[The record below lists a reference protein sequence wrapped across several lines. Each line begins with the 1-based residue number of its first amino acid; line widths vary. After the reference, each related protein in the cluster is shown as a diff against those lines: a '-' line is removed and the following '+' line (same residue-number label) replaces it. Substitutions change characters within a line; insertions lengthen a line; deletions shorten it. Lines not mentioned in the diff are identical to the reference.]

1 MSSSSS
7 SSGGGGKALRGS
19 NSDPDAAA
27 DATRSFEA
35 ISESY
40 EELFAADEVGEKAPC
55 YLPHIIIMSGGL
67 DEEAQ
72 YHPHISAAEVCSADG
87 EDAAAASRVGVKALP
102 SNGSEKEDSNDEEVA
117 AEFSTIRLSAESDED
132 VSEPF
137 LEVPLSQSG
146 SSGGTSGY
154 VAGSGSSPASVS
166 SVSGLEEIGDAIAEN
181 GCRDDHNLQAANW
194 IPGKR
199 HPDEDDA
206 SPSWRGHKKH
216 FLILSNA
223 GKPIYSRYGDENRLA
238 GFSATI
244 QAIMSFVQNSGDC
257 IQSIRA
263 GNHQIVFLVKGPIF
277 LVSICA
283 TEEPIQALQRQLEL
297 LHGQLLLL
305 LTKAVDKCFE
315 KNSKFDMRPLL
326 GGTDVVFSSL
336 VHAFNWNFT
345 TFLHAYTCLPL
356 PYTARQAAGA
366 ALQDVADSG
375 VLFALL
381 MCGSK
386 VISIVG
392 PRKASL
398 HPDDF
403 LLLSNFVSSS
413 DSFRRTETFSPICLP
428 CYNPTAFL
436 YAYVQYLEAD
446 TCLVLITTKSDGFF
460 HLKECRAR
468 IENILRDSC
477 VLHEISSSIL
487 RGGLHVEDLVRIG
500 ADSQAV
506 NDRTGKT
513 SEQDGRFC
521 FSGPVTQAMQKVS
534 ITGGPAGLWHFIYK
548 STYLNQYVASEYAAP
563 LHTLAKQ
570 KRLFKTYQR
579 LHASMHNESASFH
592 KMQYRRDENYVLLS
606 WRTSDFELYAAFD
619 PLAEKNTAIS
629 VCNQICQWLRDLE
642 SEIFLL
648 EPTAFGW
655 YSLLT
660 LISQKE

>member
-386 VISIVG
+386 VTRMHCRI
-392 PRKASL
+392 AL
-398 HPDDF
+398 
-403 LLLSNFVSSS
+403 
-413 DSFRRTETFSPICLP
+413 CL
-428 CYNPTAFL
+428 
-436 YAYVQYLEAD
+436 
-446 TCLVLITTKSDGFF
+446 K
-460 HLKECRAR
+460 
-468 IENILRDSC
+468 
-477 VLHEISSSIL
+477 
-487 RGGLHVEDLVRIG
+487 
-500 ADSQAV
+500 
-506 NDRTGKT
+506 
-513 SEQDGRFC
+513 
-521 FSGPVTQAMQKVS
+521 
-534 ITGGPAGLWHFIYK
+534 
-548 STYLNQYVASEYAAP
+548 
-563 LHTLAKQ
+563 
-570 KRLFKTYQR
+570 
-579 LHASMHNESASFH
+579 SMHLCWTV
-592 KMQYRRDENYVLLS
+592 Y
-606 WRTSDFELYAAFD
+606 
-619 PLAEKNTAIS
+619 
-629 VCNQICQWLRDLE
+629 
-642 SEIFLL
+642 
-648 EPTAFGW
+648 
-655 YSLLT
+655 
-660 LISQKE
+660 